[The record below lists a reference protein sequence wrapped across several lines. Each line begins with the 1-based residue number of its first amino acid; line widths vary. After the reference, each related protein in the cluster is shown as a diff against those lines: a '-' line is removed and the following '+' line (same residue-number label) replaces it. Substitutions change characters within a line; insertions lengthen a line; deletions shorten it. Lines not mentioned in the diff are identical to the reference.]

1 MRKAFV
7 IILISL
13 VFLASI
19 YSDDEPK
26 RRSFVGIPVEFS
38 ADYPDVVAG
47 FTKNNVTSTI
57 TPDFI
62 DYSTNN
68 PLMFVYN
75 TQNTRFETEG
85 IFLVIQ
91 VFTPDAVD
99 VSITGCPPLTNSN
112 SSEEFEDYK
121 IAYYTENLALPG
133 ESKFTGSKESVN
145 DSNPIDIINESGT
158 YTTPRVYSIYGK
170 FYVNGTDVKNAVY
183 NTNITIK
190 FSTEGN

>member
-1 MRKAFV
+1 MRKVFV

-13 VFLASI
+13 IFLSSI
-19 YSDDEPK
+19 YSAEEPK
-26 RRSFVGIPVEFS
+26 RQSFVGIPVEFS

-57 TPDFI
+57 TPTFI

-91 VFTPDAVD
+91 VFTPYAVD
-99 VSITGCPPLTNSN
+99 VSITGCPPLKNSN
-112 SSEEFEDYK
+112 SLDDE
-121 IAYYTENLALPG
+121 INYYTENLTLPG
-133 ESKFTGSKESVN
+133 ESKFTGSDESVN
-145 DSNPIDIINESGT
+145 DSKPIVIINESGT

-170 FYVNGTDVKNAVY
+170 FYVNGIHVTNAAEY

>member
-1 MRKAFV
+1 MRNAFV

-13 VFLASI
+13 IFLSSI
-19 YSDDEPK
+19 YSDDVPK
-26 RRSFVGIPVEFS
+26 RQSFVGIPVEFS

-57 TPDFI
+57 TPTFI
-62 DYSTNN
+62 VYSTDN

-99 VSITGCPPLTNSN
+99 VSS
-112 SSEEFEDYK
+112 FE
-121 IAYYTENLALPG
+121 
-133 ESKFTGSKESVN
+133 KF
-145 DSNPIDIINESGT
+145 
-158 YTTPRVYSIYGK
+158 K
-170 FYVNGTDVKNAVY
+170 FLR
-183 NTNITIK
+183 
-190 FSTEGN
+190 

>member
-7 IILISL
+7 IIIISL
-13 VFLASI
+13 IFLSSI
-19 YSDDEPK
+19 YSDDVPK
-26 RRSFVGIPVEFS
+26 RQSYVGIPVEFS

-57 TPDFI
+57 TPTFI
-62 DYSTNN
+62 DYSSTN
-68 PLMFVYN
+68 PLEFVYN

-91 VFTPDAVD
+91 VFTPDAVN
-99 VSITGCPPLTNSN
+99 VSIIGCAPLTNSDDQN
-112 SSEEFEDYK
+112 DK
-121 IAYYTENLALPG
+121 INYYTENLTLPG
-133 ESKFTGSKESVN
+133 KSKFSGSNESVN
-145 DSNPIDIINESGT
+145 DSNPIDIINETGT

-170 FYVNGTDVKNAVY
+170 FYVNGTDVKNAAKY

>member
-1 MRKAFV
+1 MRKVFV

-13 VFLASI
+13 IFLSSI
-19 YSDDEPK
+19 YSAEEPK
-26 RRSFVGIPVEFS
+26 RQSFVGIPVEFS

-57 TPDFI
+57 TPTFI
-62 DYSTNN
+62 NYSIDN

-91 VFTPDAVD
+91 VFTPYAVD
-99 VSITGCPPLTNSN
+99 VSITGCPPLKN
-112 SSEEFEDYK
+112 SSDDE
-121 IAYYTENLALPG
+121 INYYTENLTLPG
-133 ESKFTGSKESVN
+133 ESKFTGSNESVN

-170 FYVNGTDVKNAVY
+170 FYVNGTDVKYAAEY
-183 NTNITIK
+183 NTSITIK